1 MPVPVPEHYIH
12 LTPSAGFGN
21 RLRALISGICAAE
34 DCNRI
39 LHVLWRQEVG
49 VYRGELTTLFTE
61 QSLPPFVRVESI
73 TPGSEEDPDL
83 ITCNSPDDWSAVLQ
97 TINSSILPVAIKSY
111 GQFYQSDPVRWTRHL
126 QSLRP
131 NPIFKA
137 FIDNLF
143 SNRSVVGVHIRRT
156 DHTISIQN
164 SPTPAFVAAMRA
176 YPSTTLFFV
185 ASDDDS
191 ERKTMQAIFPG
202 RILVAASIIDRF
214 TFNGG
219 VNSFLDFLGLSMTS
233 EILGSASSSFSEMA
247 AAYGGIPLKIVS
259 KN

>member
-1 MPVPVPEHYIH
+1 MSVPEHFID

-49 VYRGELTTLFTE
+49 VYRGELTIVFTE
-61 QSLPPFVRVESI
+61 QSFPSFVRIESI
-73 TPGSEEDPDL
+73 APDSPEDPNQTL
-83 ITCNSPDDWSAVLQ
+83 CNSPDDWSALLQ
-97 TINSSILPVAIKSY
+97 TINSSILPVSIKSY

-126 QSLRP
+126 QSLQP

-143 SNRSVVGVHIRRT
+143 SSRPVVGVHIRRT
-156 DHTISIQN
+156 DHIISIQN
-164 SPTPAFVAAMRA
+164 SPTSAFVAAMRA
-176 YPSTTLFFV
+176 YPRTTLFFV

-214 TFNGG
+214 TVNGG
-219 VNSFLDFLGLSMTS
+219 VNSFLDFLGLSMCS

-247 AAYGGIPLKIVS
+247 AAYGGIPLKVVS
-259 KN
+259 KI